1 MLALL
6 CFSLPLFEPFCFV
19 PPKVKDIDRDTTDTI
34 SKWKRLGDLALT
46 NGDLELTNKCAAASG
61 DLAGL
66 LLLHTA
72 TGNAEG
78 MAQLATQASGLGKTN
93 VAFAS
98 LFVLGDVSGC
108 VDLLVA
114 SGRIPEAAFFART
127 YLPSRMSELV
137 ALWKTDLAKVKVIQN
152 QNETDGDRKRG

>member
-1 MLALL
+1 M
-6 CFSLPLFEPFCFV
+6 FPVVFFGLFFCFFEQ
-19 PPKVKDIDRDTTDTI
+19 VKDIDKDTTDTI

-46 NGDLELTNKCAAASG
+46 NGDLDLTNKCAAASG

-78 MAQLATQASGLGKTN
+78 MAQLASQASGLGKTN

-108 VDLLVA
+108 VDLLVS

-137 ALWKTDLAKVKVIQN
+137 ALWKTDLAKV
-152 QNETDGDRKRG
+152 